1 MEIAAE
7 QYDRGRF
14 RVLAVSGEV
23 DVYSAPSLKST
34 LVDVVD
40 TVSGSTAQSAGGEA
54 VSGVVLDLSGVTFM
68 DSAGLGVLVGA
79 NRRARDAGMTMRL
92 AGGSVQVL
100 KLLAMTGLAS
110 VMPPFDDVASA
121 TA

>member
-23 DVYSAPSLKST
+23 DVYSAPSLKSR

-40 TVSGSTAQSAGGEA
+40 TVSGSTGQSAGGEA